1 LQIKKLALPLSQHLP
16 ITITDMTTAQRI
28 AELTQVVN
36 PADTTIA
43 TGRESVAN
51 ACKELYNLIEQDVYN
66 ADKEWMLKGMYNDL
80 CNGNFC
86 EPFYCELKKTEF
98 KPINNYRHDNSRN
111 L

>member
-1 LQIKKLALPLSQHLP
+1 
-16 ITITDMTTAQRI
+16 MTTAQKI
-28 AELTQVVN
+28 ADLLQVVT

-43 TGRESVAN
+43 TERESVAN
-51 ACKELYNLIEQDVYN
+51 ACRELYDLIEQDVIN
-66 ADKEWMLKGMYNDL
+66 AEKEWMLKGMYNDL

-98 KPINNYRHDNSRN
+98 NAIVEIYNTRVVPF